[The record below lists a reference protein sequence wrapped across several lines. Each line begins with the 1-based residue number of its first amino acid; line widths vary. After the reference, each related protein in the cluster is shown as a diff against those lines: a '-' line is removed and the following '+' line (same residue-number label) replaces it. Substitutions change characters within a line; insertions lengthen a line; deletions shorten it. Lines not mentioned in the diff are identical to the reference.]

1 LEQQKI
7 ELVQHILNV
16 KTEVMQ
22 GSESAH
28 SLVHNVEHLIC
39 QGAEVGIERVD
50 WLVARAQDGVGV
62 FDYLEW
68 RFEPEVRS
76 YTP

>member
-1 LEQQKI
+1 VKI
-7 ELVQHILNV
+7 EVV
-16 KTEVMQ
+16 Q

-28 SLVHNVEHLIC
+28 SLVHNVEHLIG
-39 QGAEVGIERVD
+39 QGAEVVIERVD
-50 WLVARAQDGVGV
+50 AFVARAQDGIGV